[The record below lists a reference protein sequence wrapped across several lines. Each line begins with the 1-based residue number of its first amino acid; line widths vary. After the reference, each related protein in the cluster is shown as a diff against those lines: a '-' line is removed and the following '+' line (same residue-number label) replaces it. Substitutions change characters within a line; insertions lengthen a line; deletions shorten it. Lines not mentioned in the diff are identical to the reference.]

1 MKKIIAITFALIVVF
16 LTGSC
21 NTKPINLVRIPV
33 KSINTI
39 NFLKY
44 KNIVYDTIK
53 AEKFPSEYDPGPSI
67 DYFFLNELPKT
78 LKKPISRYTSP
89 EKDKSELK
97 EGEVL
102 IVGGDISLKIKE
114 RSVIDDDKKRKGRRV
129 FVKIE
134 NWDLSLNVF
143 FRDAATGKDVFSKTI
158 KDTYNGAERN
168 KPDYNFEFLYKNIT
182 EKLVRMFMGLGRM
195 EVRYLIK

>member
-1 MKKIIAITFALIVVF
+1 MKKVIAITFAVIVIF
-16 LTGSC
+16 LTESC
-21 NTKPINLVRIPV
+21 NTRPVNLVRIPV

-44 KNIVYDTIK
+44 INIAYDPVK
-53 AEKFPSEYDPGPSI
+53 VENFPSEYDPGPSI

-78 LKKPISRYTSP
+78 LKKPISRYKPS
-89 EKDKSELK
+89 EKDVSELK
-97 EGEVL
+97 EGDL
-102 IVGGDISLKIKE
+102 LLVGGDISLKIKE
-114 RSVIDDDKKRKGRRV
+114 RSVIDDDKKRKGRRI

-134 NWDLSLNVF
+134 NWNLSLNVF

-158 KDTYNGAERN
+158 KDSYNGAERN
-168 KPDYNFEFLYKNIT
+168 KPDYNFEYLFKNIT
-182 EKLVRMFMGLGRM
+182 EKLVKMFMGLGRM